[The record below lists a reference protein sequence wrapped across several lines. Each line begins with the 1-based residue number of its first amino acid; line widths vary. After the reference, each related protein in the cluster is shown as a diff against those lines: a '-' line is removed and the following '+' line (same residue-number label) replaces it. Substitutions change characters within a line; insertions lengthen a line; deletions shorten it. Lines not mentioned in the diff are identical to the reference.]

1 MRPNKAQCRWS
12 ADDVFPARY
21 SAPLLFRTRGAPVIP
36 GSVNEQLRQYRKRH
50 YSGHV
55 LALVDGIQYQQHT
68 GQQLP
73 PEDDM
78 TVSLFAGTKD
88 IALAHAGPWLVD
100 PNKSRGHLADLGE
113 LEQARPGVIWLVTS
127 EQIERLAEKL
137 RPHLNTEL
145 PNRRSALLRFWDP
158 RVLHALNAVCQDK
171 TGRELFRT
179 AAAWQY
185 LHEGQRFTI
194 NDNETY

>member
-1 MRPNKAQCRWS
+1 M
-12 ADDVFPARY
+12 
-21 SAPLLFRTRGAPVIP
+21 IP

-50 YSGHV
+50 YGGHV

-68 GQQLP
+68 GQQLT

-113 LEQARPGVIWLVTS
+113 LEQARPGVIWLITS
-127 EQIERLAEKL
+127 HGIEAQAEKL
-137 RPHLNTEL
+137 RPHLKVSL
-145 PNRRSALLRFWDP
+145 PDGSYALLRFWDP
-158 RVLHALNAVCQDK
+158 RIIHALNDAYQTPDD
-171 TGRELFRT
+171 RELFRT
-179 AAAWQY
+179 AFEWQY
-185 LHEGQRFTI
+185 LYEGQRRHVT
-194 NDNETY
+194 DHETSN